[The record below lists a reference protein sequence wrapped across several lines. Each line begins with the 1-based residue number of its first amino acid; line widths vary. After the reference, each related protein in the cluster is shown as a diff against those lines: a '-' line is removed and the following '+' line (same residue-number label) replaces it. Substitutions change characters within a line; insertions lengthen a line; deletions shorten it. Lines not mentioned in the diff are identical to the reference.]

1 MNEWTLV
8 AVTVVVARI
17 LCLSLLAEVSPVRQW
32 FFFQFF
38 VPLKQAEKEKSE
50 ALDKYL
56 RIGIILPS
64 LLYGHL
70 F

>member
-1 MNEWTLV
+1 MNFSC
-8 AVTVVVARI
+8 RYSGR
-17 LCLSLLAEVSPVRQW
+17 CKNSLLVIARRSFTGQTRV

-38 VPLKQAEKEKSE
+38 VPLKQAQKEKSE

>member
-1 MNEWTLV
+1 MNFSC
-8 AVTVVVARI
+8 RYSGR
-17 LCLSLLAEVSPVRQW
+17 CKNSLLVIARRSFTGQTMV
-32 FFFQFF
+32 FFQFF

>member
-1 MNEWTLV
+1 MV
-8 AVTVVVARI
+8 
-17 LCLSLLAEVSPVRQW
+17 

-38 VPLKQAEKEKSE
+38 VSLKQAEKEKSE

-56 RIGIILPS
+56 RIGVILPS

>member
-8 AVTVVVARI
+8 AVAVVVARI

>member
-1 MNEWTLV
+1 MV
-8 AVTVVVARI
+8 F
-17 LCLSLLAEVSPVRQW
+17 

-38 VPLKQAEKEKSE
+38 VSLKQAEKEKSE

-56 RIGIILPS
+56 RIEVILPS

>member
-56 RIGIILPS
+56 RIGIILPF